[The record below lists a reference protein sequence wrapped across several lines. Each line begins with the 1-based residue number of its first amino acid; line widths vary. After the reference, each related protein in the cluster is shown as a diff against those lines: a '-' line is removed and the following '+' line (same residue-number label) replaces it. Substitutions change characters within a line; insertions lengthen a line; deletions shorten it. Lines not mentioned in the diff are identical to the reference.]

1 MYVNPS
7 EIDEIIKELPC
18 NKSPGLDGIMGEHF
32 KHANNQLSVLLA
44 VLVSAILV
52 HGRVPTSMHRVPSSS
67 VMVPIVKN
75 KNKRITDTDNYR
87 PICLANVFCLKKYY
101 LTAYKTGF

>member
-7 EIDEIIKELPC
+7 EIDEIIKELSC
-18 NKSPGLDGIMGEHF
+18 SKSPGIDGIMGEHF

-44 VLVSAILV
+44 VLVSAMLV
-52 HGRVPTSMHRVPSSS
+52 HGRVPMLES

-75 KNKRITDTDNYR
+75 INKRISDKDN
-87 PICLANVFCLKKYY
+87 
-101 LTAYKTGF
+101 